1 MFRTIWILAIALLLG
16 AGLSAA
22 QDEQPSLRE
31 LAESR
36 DFYIGA
42 AVWTNHLDV
51 PEHAETLAREFN
63 MLTPE
68 HEAKHCMVER
78 QRGQYDFEA
87 TDRLVEFAEEH
98 DMVVHGHTL
107 VWHQCMPQWL
117 VSGDFTRDE
126 AIEIMRDFIFAM
138 VERYKGRIAIWDVVN
153 EAVADSG
160 RGLRRTPWLEL
171 IGEDYIELAFRF
183 AHEADP
189 DALLFYNDYGA
200 EAMTGKANGVYELLS
215 DLLERGVPVHGVG
228 LQGHFTLGS
237 VNAGSIA
244 QNIQR
249 LGELGLQVQITEMD
263 VRFNGEPN
271 DNILHQQATDYERMM
286 EVCLESEYCTAF
298 VVWGVSDRFTW
309 LRGSNLG
316 FFENPDVAP
325 LLFDDDYNPKPAY
338 FALLDLLAEETQ
350 G

>member
-1 MFRTIWILAIALLLG
+1 
-16 AGLSAA
+16 
-22 QDEQPSLRE
+22 
-31 LAESR
+31 
-36 DFYIGA
+36 
-42 AVWTNHLDV
+42 LDV

-138 VERYKGRIAIWDVVN
+138 VESYTGRIAIWDVVN

-160 RGLRRTPWLEL
+160 RGLRRTRWMAL
-171 IGEDYIELAFRF
+171 IGEDYIELAFRSG
-183 AHEADP
+183 HEADP

-200 EAMTGKANGVYELLS
+200 EAMTGKANAVYELLS